1 MTQALGISVSQ
12 LIMIFRCTTEPFLL
26 PVFIS
31 PVNQLC
37 PMTTHLEEPKKRRIG
52 HWGPITRG
60 RLNPSDFWDPIQCV
74 PSICPFPSDKNYWP
88 NNISS
93 KAGCCWSGL
102 ACSFHPFQ
110 QSIISRFT
118 VWLERSGMVF
128 EIDPY
133 YLQILNDKIFET
145 LCESPKRCFVNCD

>member
-1 MTQALGISVSQ
+1 MKQALGISVSQ

-93 KAGCCWSGL
+93 KAGCLLVWAGL
-102 ACSFHPFQ
+102 LFSPVPAINHIEVYCLVGVEWNVIRNR
-110 QSIISRFT
+110 SILFANT
-118 VWLERSGMVF
+118 
-128 EIDPY
+128 
-133 YLQILNDKIFET
+133 K
-145 LCESPKRCFVNCD
+145 

>member
-1 MTQALGISVSQ
+1 MTQALGISVFQ
-12 LIMIFRCTTEPFLL
+12 LIMIFRCTTEPSLL
-26 PVFIS
+26 PVFIC

-37 PMTTHLEEPKKRRIG
+37 PMTTHLEEPKEKIG
-52 HWGPITRG
+52 RWGPITRG

-93 KAGCCWSGL
+93 KTACWSGL

-118 VWLERSGMVF
+118 WLEWYGIRNRS
-128 EIDPY
+128 
-133 YLQILNDKIFET
+133 ILFANTK
-145 LCESPKRCFVNCD
+145 